1 MDSDKNWKCESCG
14 LELYVPDG
22 LPVHHACKSRGLGDT
37 VAKVTKAF
45 GVKPCGR
52 CKKRQQKLNEMFPYK
67 DKNNGE

>member
-1 MDSDKNWKCESCG
+1 MSEREDFKCDVCG
-14 LELYVPDG
+14 LGIKNAV
-22 LPVHHACKSRGLGDT
+22 LPVIHNCQSRGLGDT

-67 DKNNGE
+67 DKENG